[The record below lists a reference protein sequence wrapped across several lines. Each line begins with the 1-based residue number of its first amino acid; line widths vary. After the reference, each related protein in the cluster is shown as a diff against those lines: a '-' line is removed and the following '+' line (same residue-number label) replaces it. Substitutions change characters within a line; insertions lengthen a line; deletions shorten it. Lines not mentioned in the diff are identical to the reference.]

1 MPNLLHVAI
10 LVDRAQWL
18 EGIGLFTS
26 ARDHYLLVAEIARE
40 SRIFWLED
48 LQLQAAA
55 DCQARA
61 EIV

>member
-1 MPNLLHVAI
+1 MPQLFHVAI

-18 EGIGLFTS
+18 ETLGLWTV
-26 ARDHYLLVAEIARE
+26 ARDHYLLVAEFARE
-40 SRIFWLED
+40 ARIFWLED

-61 EIV
+61 EVV